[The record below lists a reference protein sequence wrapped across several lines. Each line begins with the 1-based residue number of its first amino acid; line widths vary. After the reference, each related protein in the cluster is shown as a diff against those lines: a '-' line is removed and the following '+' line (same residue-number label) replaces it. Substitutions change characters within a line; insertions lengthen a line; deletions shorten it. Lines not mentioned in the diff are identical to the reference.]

1 MNLADATNQNL
12 IFLNQTFNTKEE
24 VFEFV
29 AKKFVKEGIIEDKE
43 SYLSAVFDREKETPT
58 GFENGMA
65 IPHGKSE
72 AVRKAAFA
80 VVQLNSPLEK
90 YESLDPNNR
99 VEILFL
105 LAIPEHEDR
114 GHLDLLAQ
122 LATRLSD
129 KNYTEGFK
137 NARSV
142 SQVLNLLSNN
152 NVEHNDEEQVTG
164 NKGFILGITAC
175 AAGIAHTYMAAEE
188 ISKEASRR
196 GYQAKIEKQ
205 GAKGIEDRITRQDI
219 DKAVGI
225 IFAHDVALKETNRFV
240 NLPQVDVNVAEPI
253 KNSSK
258 VLDTLF
264 ERTKNFVPNNQKDT
278 ETFDEEPSKGVW
290 SEIKDSVMTGISYII
305 PLIIAGGM
313 ISTVAVLITQVFG
326 LQEIA
331 DQEGSWLYLLNG
343 LGGDLLNTMMLP
355 VLSGY
360 MAYSLADKPG
370 LAPGFAG
377 GLAAIT
383 IDSGFLG
390 AMLSGLLA
398 GFVMKWMKENINPKG
413 VFSSFVT
420 FWVYPVIGSLVV
432 GCIIL
437 FLLGRPVAAINN
449 SLISWLDT
457 LQGTNALIMGAV
469 LGMMVSFD
477 LGGPVN
483 KAAYAFC
490 IGAMSNGNFAPYCAF
505 ASVKMVSAFSLSAAC
520 FLQKELF
527 TEQEREIGT
536 QTWILGLA
544 GITEGA
550 IPFAMG
556 DPIRVIGS
564 FIAGSLVTGAIVM
577 SSGIGLSVPGA
588 GIFSMFLLEGGSN
601 GLMNA
606 VVWLGAALIGA
617 ILSTILLIITR
628 RQKLHKQNA

>member
-12 IFLNQTFNTKEE
+12 IFLNQMFNTKEE

-29 AKKFVKEGIIEDKE
+29 ADKFVKEGVIQDKE

-72 AVRKAAFA
+72 TVRKAAFA
-80 VVQLNSPLEK
+80 VVQLTSPLEK
-90 YESLDPNNR
+90 YESLDPNNQ
-99 VEILFL
+99 VELLFI

-122 LATRLSD
+122 LATHLSD
-129 KNYTEGFK
+129 KTYTEEFK
-137 NARSV
+137 NATSV
-142 SQVLNLLSNN
+142 NQVLNLLSYDKK
-152 NVEHNDEEQVTG
+152 ENDDKEQVAED
-164 NKGFILGITAC
+164 KGLILGITAC

-196 GYQAKIEKQ
+196 GYKAKVEKQ
-205 GAKGIEDRITRQDI
+205 GAKGIEDRITKEDTDEAI
-219 DKAVGI
+219 GV
-225 IFAHDVALKETNRFV
+225 IFAHDVVLKETNRFV
-240 NLPQVDVNVAEPI
+240 NLPQVDVNVAAPI
-253 KNSSK
+253 KDADK

-264 ERTKNFVPNNQKDT
+264 NRAEHF
-278 ETFDEEPSKGVW
+278 EPSNQMNDTNFEEDSPKGIW
-290 SEIKDSVMTGISYII
+290 TEIKDSVMTGISYII

-313 ISTVAVLITQVFG
+313 ISTVTVLITQVFG
-326 LQEIA
+326 LQGVA

-370 LAPGFAG
+370 LTPGFAG

-420 FWVYPVIGSLVV
+420 FWVYPVLGSLVV
-432 GCIIL
+432 GCIML
-437 FLLGRPVAAINN
+437 FLLGSPVAAINN
-449 SLISWLDT
+449 GLISWLDT

-469 LGMMVSFD
+469 LGIMVSFD

-606 VVWLGAALIGA
+606 LLWLGAALIGA
-617 ILSTILLIITR
+617 ILSTILLIVTR
-628 RQKLHKQNA
+628 KQKLHKQTV